1 MLTTTVQN
9 PAIEVGKEEI
19 QSKRPDLNLTDRKL
33 IMEEA
38 WGHAVERGYSY
49 NPYHFKVYEDTK
61 GSDECTAFISDPEGV
76 SIVHFDYPE
85 DAEDYCHELLGQPDW
100 VKAIREG
107 KPGIKVV
114 RYSWKEIIG

>member
-1 MLTTTVQN
+1 MLTTNEN
-9 PAIEVGKEEI
+9 PATEVNKEEN
-19 QSKRPDLNLTDRKL
+19 QAPRPDFNLIGRKL
-33 IMEEA
+33 IMDEA

-76 SIVHFDYPE
+76 SIIQFDYPE
-85 DAEDYCHELLGQPDW
+85 DAEDYHHELINQLDW
-100 VKAIREG
+100 IKAIREG